1 MTNPRL
7 LRHCVSRNDEIMM
20 CHSECSE
27 ESSPSVSQ
35 LADPSQKML
44 RMTKRTWSCRRGSL
58 NCFVKS
64 ARVKTGERY
73 KSARITPAERNKA
86 STEVQGEDS
95 YSMMLRT
102 ASTLG
107 SHSRF
112 GTTRRA

>member
-1 MTNPRL
+1 MTNTRL

-27 ESSPSVSQ
+27 ESSSSGSQ

-44 RMTKRTWSCRRGSL
+44 RMTKRTWSCRSDGL

-64 ARVKTGERY
+64 ARVRTAEPCKR
-73 KSARITPAERNKA
+73 ARITPTERNKA
-86 STEVQGEDS
+86 SSEVQGEDS
-95 YSMMLRT
+95 YSLVLRS

-107 SHSRF
+107 SHSKF
-112 GTTRRA
+112 EMTKNV